1 MVSASTA
8 KAYPCVVRALRIPAA
23 LAVIAGLVVL
33 TAWIMAWPVERAV
46 YLAPVIVVGVAAVL
60 GLIILWGRIA
70 LESLRETRRP
80 KLVLGLW
87 LAGIG
92 LLVLLSARRRAAAR
106 GLTPRS
112 SGEAPSAH
120 ADNPGTAAGSFRR

>member
-1 MVSASTA
+1 M
-8 KAYPCVVRALRIPAA
+8 RAFRLPAA
-23 LAVIAGLVVL
+23 LAVIVGLVVL

-70 LESLRETRRP
+70 LQSLRESRRP

-92 LLVLLSARRRAAAR
+92 LIVLLTVI
-106 GLTPRS
+106 GVELPRE
-112 SGEAPSAH
+112 G
-120 ADNPGTAAGSFRR
+120 